1 MMWLKGKFPFL
12 SLLAAFLLI
21 FSGPLA
27 AKEPVVFADLSWES
41 IQLHNRIAGFIFTHG
56 YGEKVDYLFVDLTA
70 GLMGIE
76 RGDIDINMELW
87 PTVNLDWWDKARA
100 KKTVVDLGINF
111 DGASQGWYVP
121 TYVIKGDPKRG
132 IKASAPDLKS
142 VFDLPQYWEIFKD
155 TENKKFGR
163 LLNGPTGWVAHDIN
177 ITKLEGY
184 GLDKHYKPFSPGRER
199 PSTRP
204 SSRPTDR
211 ASPFSSITGSPPG
224 FWAGTT

>member
-12 SLLAAFLLI
+12 SILSAFLLL
-21 FSGPLA
+21 FSGPLI

-56 YGEKVDYLFVDLTA
+56 YDEKVDYLFVDLTA

-121 TYVIKGDPKRG
+121 TYVIKGDPKR
-132 IKASAPDLKS
+132 
-142 VFDLPQYWEIFKD
+142 
-155 TENKKFGR
+155 R
-163 LLNGPTGWVAHDIN
+163 
-177 ITKLEGY
+177 
-184 GLDKHYKPFSPGRER
+184 
-199 PSTRP
+199 
-204 SSRPTDR
+204 
-211 ASPFSSITGSPPG
+211 
-224 FWAGTT
+224 